1 MCLKLYMYVCWAVW
15 IYVYRVDFV
24 KVFSLDS
31 PSVSNALHPLDTHSI
46 PMGVSRE
53 GCYVYKNSQVKQ
65 QRYVFARYL
74 IWKKCSLFD
83 KLLKGRKSCSLV
95 QYVDYNKGR

>member
-53 GCYVYKNSQVKQ
+53 GCYVYKNYRSNNKDMFLLVIWYGKN
-65 QRYVFARYL
+65 VAYL
-74 IWKKCSLFD
+74 TS
-83 KLLKGRKSCSLV
+83 
-95 QYVDYNKGR
+95 Y